1 MSEYISLGHTVRNI
15 LENRR
20 KSMNVMAR
28 PDDDKERTE
37 IEYVARPGNARG
49 GSGASEVHTRQQQIQ
64 KKISDEDKNKS
75 KYWYNDEGTW
85 TMKNGKKVLV
95 TPAPKNNQEDDSQR
109 FKHEVKEGAS
119 ASHLSKIKVKC
130 PDCGGK
136 QRDECDRCDG
146 KGWVMGNHGKGAINK
161 QNTGWKSRKAWLDEQ
176 DDQPEVEDPDE
187 KDCECKHD
195 DKKKS
200 KKGKT
205 KVDIN
210 PEIDNN
216 IFASHEQKGKLVEQ
230 TKKSKDR
237 EVGTKS
243 LVKTYTDDTPGQK
256 LNEVD
261 LVRLQYQNKSGAWIT
276 AREITDSPNNLYV
289 QMRNLQRTMEHQRVR
304 AIGPK
309 GELLDLWG
317 PSMETDIPYK
327 SGYTPVKV
335 VESDLKEMTKGL
347 LNRYLEKNEKWQSE
361 LRKDY
366 TGKRPVGP
374 ISKEKEK
381 SLRNR
386 QVGASQAK
394 DRLQGRR
401 FVKPP
406 KNDPLSQYSGLRNI
420 KKYHAEETQLDELT
434 NKLYRYYNK
443 SYVRA
448 RYGTKDGGK
457 AEYKK
462 RDPWL
467 ALAGKKIAA
476 LQKTGSSV
484 INKKGKKND

>member
-1 MSEYISLGHTVRNI
+1 M
-15 LENRR
+15 
-20 KSMNVMAR
+20 
-28 PDDDKERTE
+28 
-37 IEYVARPGNARG
+37 
-49 GSGASEVHTRQQQIQ
+49 
-64 KKISDEDKNKS
+64 
-75 KYWYNDEGTW
+75 
-85 TMKNGKKVLV
+85 
-95 TPAPKNNQEDDSQR
+95 
-109 FKHEVKEGAS
+109 
-119 ASHLSKIKVKC
+119 
-130 PDCGGK
+130 
-136 QRDECDRCDG
+136 
-146 KGWVMGNHGKGAINK
+146 
-161 QNTGWKSRKAWLDEQ
+161 
-176 DDQPEVEDPDE
+176 
-187 KDCECKHD
+187 
-195 DKKKS
+195 
-200 KKGKT
+200 
-205 KVDIN
+205 
-210 PEIDNN
+210 
-216 IFASHEQKGKLVEQ
+216 
-230 TKKSKDR
+230 
-237 EVGTKS
+237 
-243 LVKTYTDDTPGQK
+243 
-256 LNEVD
+256 
-261 LVRLQYQNKSGAWIT
+261 
-276 AREITDSPNNLYV
+276 
-289 QMRNLQRTMEHQRVR
+289 
-304 AIGPK
+304 
-309 GELLDLWG
+309 LDLWG

-420 KKYHAEETQLDELT
+420 KKYHSEETQLDEISRKLRQRYERANLKDQNRLRNAPEGGVDHERKIARKLRNRKRGYQDAIDRDLGYLKGPNEEKETQIDELT

-448 RYGTKDGGK
+448 RYGTKDGGKGGK

-484 INKKGKKND
+484 INKKEKKVDEACWKNYKMVGTKKKGKRTVPNCVPEETLDGC